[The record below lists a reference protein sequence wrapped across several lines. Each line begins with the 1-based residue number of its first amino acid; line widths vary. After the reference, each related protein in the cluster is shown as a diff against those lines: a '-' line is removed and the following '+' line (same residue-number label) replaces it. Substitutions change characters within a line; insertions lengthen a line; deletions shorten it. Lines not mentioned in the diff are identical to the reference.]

1 MLNIAALRQQQ
12 IPLAAE
18 PRSPVPFHILM
29 KPIGPA
35 CNLAC
40 RYCYYP
46 QDETPVNKMDDARL
60 EQFIRRYIAAQPAGA
75 REINFV
81 WQGGE
86 PLLAGLSFYK
96 KALALQARYA
106 PDGVT
111 ISNSLQT
118 NGTLIND
125 PWCRLFREHGFI
137 IGLSLEGNEALQ
149 DYHRPDKR
157 GRSTWSA
164 ALRGIDLL
172 HQHQVDFNLLVVV
185 HNEMAAHAA
194 AIYDRLVSLGAR
206 YLQFQPLMSEGAA
219 LREGYQLSADNWG
232 RFMVGIW
239 RQWRK
244 RCDRGRVF
252 VINIEQAWAQ
262 YFTHTSGSCVHSAR
276 CGSNLVMEPDGQ
288 LYACDHLIN
297 AEHRLGRL
305 DEQTLA
311 AAVDAS
317 VQLPFG
323 QQKSLRREC
332 QTCSVKM
339 VCQGGCPAHLNAAGN
354 NRLCGGYYRFFS
366 DILAPVRPLFPRPEW
381 PEGLAGRV
389 CWDCAY
395 CVAPYPDDIPL

>member
-46 QDETPVNKMDDARL
+46 QDEKPVNKMDDARL

-125 PWCRLFREHGFI
+125 AWCRLFREHGFI

-276 CGSNLVMEPDGQ
+276 CGSNLVMESDGQ

-339 VCQGGCPAHLNAAGN
+339 VCQGGCPAHLNAEGN

-366 DILAPVRPLFPRPEW
+366 DILAPLRPFSRDLN
-381 PEGLAGRV
+381 GLKAWRAAFVGT
-389 CWDCAY
+389 AHT
-395 CVAPYPDDIPL
+395 A

>member
-125 PWCRLFREHGFI
+125 AWCRLFREHGFI

-276 CGSNLVMEPDGQ
+276 CGSNLVMEPDGE

-366 DILAPVRPLFPRPEW
+366 DILAPVRPFSRDLN
-381 PEGLAGRV
+381 GLKAWRAAFVGT
-389 CWDCAY
+389 AHT
-395 CVAPYPDDIPL
+395 A

>member
-81 WQGGE
+81 WQGRAAAGRPE
-86 PLLAGLSFYK
+86 LLQ

-125 PWCRLFREHGFI
+125 AWCRLFREHGFI

-219 LREGYQLSADNWG
+219 LREGYQLSTDNWG

-276 CGSNLVMEPDGQ
+276 CGSNLVMESDGQ

-366 DILAPVRPLFPRPEW
+366 DILAPLRPFSRDLN
-381 PEGLAGRV
+381 GLKAWRAAFVGT
-389 CWDCAY
+389 AHT
-395 CVAPYPDDIPL
+395 A

>member
-1 MLNIAALRQQQ
+1 MAARNTTPAVRATRRQSRRL
-12 IPLAAE
+12 IHHHAG
-18 PRSPVPFHILM
+18 SV
-29 KPIGPA
+29 
-35 CNLAC
+35 
-40 RYCYYP
+40 
-46 QDETPVNKMDDARL
+46 ARL
-60 EQFIRRYIAAQPAGA
+60 IAPSSAENSQPICPGFSCHSLASCAATAGA

-125 PWCRLFREHGFI
+125 AWCRLFREHGFI

-366 DILAPVRPLFPRPEW
+366 DILAPVRPFSRDLN
-381 PEGLAGRV
+381 GLKAWRAAFVGT
-389 CWDCAY
+389 AHT
-395 CVAPYPDDIPL
+395 A

>member
-1 MLNIAALRQQQ
+1 
-12 IPLAAE
+12 
-18 PRSPVPFHILM
+18 
-29 KPIGPA
+29 
-35 CNLAC
+35 
-40 RYCYYP
+40 
-46 QDETPVNKMDDARL
+46 MDDARL

-125 PWCRLFREHGFI
+125 AWCRLFREHGFI
-137 IGLSLEGNEALQ
+137 IGLGLEGNEALQ

-276 CGSNLVMEPDGQ
+276 CGSNLVMESDGQ

-297 AEHRLGRL
+297 TEHRLGRL

-366 DILAPVRPLFPRPEW
+366 DILAPLRPFSRDLN
-381 PEGLAGRV
+381 GLKAWRAAFVGT
-389 CWDCAY
+389 AHT
-395 CVAPYPDDIPL
+395 A

>member
-81 WQGGE
+81 WQGSE

-125 PWCRLFREHGFI
+125 AWCRLFREHGFI

-262 YFTHTSGSCVHSAR
+262 YFTHTSGSCVHSPR

-323 QQKSLRREC
+323 QQKSRRREC

-366 DILAPVRPLFPRPEW
+366 EILAPVRPFSRDLQ
-381 PEGLAGRV
+381 GLQAWRAAFVG
-389 CWDCAY
+389 A
-395 CVAPYPDDIPL
+395 AHPA

>member
-232 RFMVGIW
+232 RLWSASGDSGGSAAIGGGCSLSISN
-239 RQWRK
+239 R
-244 RCDRGRVF
+244 RGRS
-252 VINIEQAWAQ
+252 ISLIPAAAACTAPAAAQ
-262 YFTHTSGSCVHSAR
+262 P
-276 CGSNLVMEPDGQ
+276 VMEPDGQ

-366 DILAPVRPLFPRPEW
+366 DILAPVRPFSRDLN
-381 PEGLAGRV
+381 GLKAWRAAFVGT
-389 CWDCAY
+389 AHT
-395 CVAPYPDDIPL
+395 A

>member
-125 PWCRLFREHGFI
+125 AWCRLFREHGFI

-262 YFTHTSGSCVHSAR
+262 YFTHTSGSCVHSPR
-276 CGSNLVMEPDGQ
+276 RGSNLVMEPDGQ

-323 QQKSLRREC
+323 QQKSRRREC

-366 DILAPVRPLFPRPEW
+366 EILAPVRPFSRDLQ
-381 PEGLAGRV
+381 GLQAWRAAFVG
-389 CWDCAY
+389 A
-395 CVAPYPDDIPL
+395 AHPA

>member
-60 EQFIRRYIAAQPAGA
+60 EQ

-96 KALALQARYA
+96 KALALQERYA

-125 PWCRLFREHGFI
+125 AWCQLFREHGFI

-366 DILAPVRPLFPRPEW
+366 DILAPVRPFSRDLN
-381 PEGLAGRV
+381 GLKAWRAAFVGT
-389 CWDCAY
+389 AHT
-395 CVAPYPDDIPL
+395 A

>member
-75 REINFV
+75 RKSTLSGRGRAAAGRPE
-81 WQGGE
+81 
-86 PLLAGLSFYK
+86 LLQ

-125 PWCRLFREHGFI
+125 AWCRLFREHGFI

-366 DILAPVRPLFPRPEW
+366 DILAPVRPFSRDLN
-381 PEGLAGRV
+381 GLKAWRAAFVGT
-389 CWDCAY
+389 AHT
-395 CVAPYPDDIPL
+395 A

>member
-125 PWCRLFREHGFI
+125 AWCRLFREHGFI

-262 YFTHTSGSCVHSAR
+262 YFTHTSGSCVHSPR
-276 CGSNLVMEPDGQ
+276 CGSNLVMEPDGR

-297 AEHRLGRL
+297 DRHHLGQL
-305 DEQTLA
+305 DDRPLA

-366 DILAPVRPLFPRPEW
+366 DILAPVRPFSRDLN
-381 PEGLAGRV
+381 GLKAWRAAFVGT
-389 CWDCAY
+389 AHT
-395 CVAPYPDDIPL
+395 A

>member
-1 MLNIAALRQQQ
+1 
-12 IPLAAE
+12 
-18 PRSPVPFHILM
+18 
-29 KPIGPA
+29 
-35 CNLAC
+35 
-40 RYCYYP
+40 
-46 QDETPVNKMDDARL
+46 
-60 EQFIRRYIAAQPAGA
+60 
-75 REINFV
+75 
-81 WQGGE
+81 
-86 PLLAGLSFYK
+86 
-96 KALALQARYA
+96 
-106 PDGVT
+106 
-111 ISNSLQT
+111 
-118 NGTLIND
+118 
-125 PWCRLFREHGFI
+125 
-137 IGLSLEGNEALQ
+137 
-149 DYHRPDKR
+149 
-157 GRSTWSA
+157 
-164 ALRGIDLL
+164 
-172 HQHQVDFNLLVVV
+172 
-185 HNEMAAHAA
+185 
-194 AIYDRLVSLGAR
+194 
-206 YLQFQPLMSEGAA
+206 MSEGAA

-262 YFTHTSGSCVHSAR
+262 YFTHTSGSCVHSPR

-366 DILAPVRPLFPRPEW
+366 DILAPVRPFSRDLN
-381 PEGLAGRV
+381 GLKAWRAAFVGT
-389 CWDCAY
+389 AHT
-395 CVAPYPDDIPL
+395 A

>member
-29 KPIGPA
+29 KRIGPA

-125 PWCRLFREHGFI
+125 AWCRLFREHGFI

-262 YFTHTSGSCVHSAR
+262 YFTHTSGS
-276 CGSNLVMEPDGQ
+276 NLVMEPDGQ

-366 DILAPVRPLFPRPEW
+366 DILAPLRPFSRDLN
-381 PEGLAGRV
+381 GLKAWRAAFVGT
-389 CWDCAY
+389 AHT
-395 CVAPYPDDIPL
+395 A

>member
-1 MLNIAALRQQQ
+1 M
-12 IPLAAE
+12 
-18 PRSPVPFHILM
+18 
-29 KPIGPA
+29 
-35 CNLAC
+35 
-40 RYCYYP
+40 
-46 QDETPVNKMDDARL
+46 
-60 EQFIRRYIAAQPAGA
+60 
-75 REINFV
+75 
-81 WQGGE
+81 
-86 PLLAGLSFYK
+86 
-96 KALALQARYA
+96 
-106 PDGVT
+106 
-111 ISNSLQT
+111 
-118 NGTLIND
+118 
-125 PWCRLFREHGFI
+125 
-137 IGLSLEGNEALQ
+137 
-149 DYHRPDKR
+149 
-157 GRSTWSA
+157 
-164 ALRGIDLL
+164 
-172 HQHQVDFNLLVVV
+172 VV

-244 RCDRGRVF
+244 RCDRGGCSLS
-252 VINIEQAWAQ
+252 I
-262 YFTHTSGSCVHSAR
+262 
-276 CGSNLVMEPDGQ
+276 SNRRGRSISLIPAAAACTAPAAAATPVMEPDGQ

-332 QTCSVKM
+332 QTCSVKWSAE
-339 VCQGGCPAHLNAAGN
+339 GGCPAHLNAAGN

-366 DILAPVRPLFPRPEW
+366 DILAPVRPFSRDLN
-381 PEGLAGRV
+381 GLKASAGRV

-395 CVAPYPDDIPL
+395 CVAPYPDDIPPLNRRVSREQKKPWPRRSA

>member
-46 QDETPVNKMDDARL
+46 QDETSVNKMDDARL

-125 PWCRLFREHGFI
+125 AWCRLFREHGFI

-276 CGSNLVMEPDGQ
+276 CGSNLVME
-288 LYACDHLIN
+288 L
-297 AEHRLGRL
+297 
-305 DEQTLA
+305 
-311 AAVDAS
+311 
-317 VQLPFG
+317 
-323 QQKSLRREC
+323 
-332 QTCSVKM
+332 
-339 VCQGGCPAHLNAAGN
+339 
-354 NRLCGGYYRFFS
+354 
-366 DILAPVRPLFPRPEW
+366 
-381 PEGLAGRV
+381 
-389 CWDCAY
+389 
-395 CVAPYPDDIPL
+395 

>member
-125 PWCRLFREHGFI
+125 AWCRLFREHGFI
-137 IGLSLEGNEALQ
+137 IGLGLEGNEALQ

-239 RQWRK
+239 RQWQK
-244 RCDRGRVF
+244 RCDKGRVF

-276 CGSNLVMEPDGQ
+276 CGSNLVMESDGQ

-297 AEHRLGRL
+297 TEHRLGRL

-332 QTCSVKM
+332 QTCSV
-339 VCQGGCPAHLNAAGN
+339 CQGGCPAHLNAAGN

-366 DILAPVRPLFPRPEW
+366 DILAPLRPFSRDLN
-381 PEGLAGRV
+381 GLKAWRAAFVGT
-389 CWDCAY
+389 AHT
-395 CVAPYPDDIPL
+395 A

>member
-1 MLNIAALRQQQ
+1 M
-12 IPLAAE
+12 
-18 PRSPVPFHILM
+18 
-29 KPIGPA
+29 
-35 CNLAC
+35 
-40 RYCYYP
+40 
-46 QDETPVNKMDDARL
+46 
-60 EQFIRRYIAAQPAGA
+60 
-75 REINFV
+75 
-81 WQGGE
+81 
-86 PLLAGLSFYK
+86 
-96 KALALQARYA
+96 
-106 PDGVT
+106 T

-262 YFTHTSGSCVHSAR
+262 HFTHTSGSCVHSAR

-339 VCQGGCPAHLNAAGN
+339 VCRAAA
-354 NRLCGGYYRFFS
+354 RRIS
-366 DILAPVRPLFPRPEW
+366 TPQATT
-381 PEGLAGRV
+381 AS
-389 CWDCAY
+389 A
-395 CVAPYPDDIPL
+395 AATTAS

>member
-1 MLNIAALRQQQ
+1 
-12 IPLAAE
+12 
-18 PRSPVPFHILM
+18 M

-46 QDETPVNKMDDARL
+46 QDETPVNKLDEARL
-60 EQFIRRYIAAQPAGA
+60 EQFIRRYIAAQPVGA

-118 NGTLIND
+118 NGTRIND
-125 PWCRLFREHGFI
+125 AWCRLFREHRFI
-137 IGLSLEGNEALQ
+137 IGLSLEGSEALQ
-149 DYHRPDKR
+149 DQHRPDKR
-157 GRSTWSA
+157 GRASWPA
-164 ALRGIDLL
+164 ALRGIGFL

-239 RQWRK
+239 RQWQK
-244 RCDRGRVF
+244 RCDKGRVF

-276 CGSNLVMEPDGQ
+276 CGSNLVMEPDGE

-332 QTCSVKM
+332 QTCAVKM

-366 DILAPVRPLFPRPEW
+366 EILAPVRPFSRDLQ
-381 PEGLAGRV
+381 GLQAWRAAFVG
-389 CWDCAY
+389 A
-395 CVAPYPDDIPL
+395 AHPA

>member
-125 PWCRLFREHGFI
+125 AWCRLFREHGFI

-262 YFTHTSGSCVHSAR
+262 YFTHTSGS
-276 CGSNLVMEPDGQ
+276 NLVMEPDGQ

-366 DILAPVRPLFPRPEW
+366 DILAPVRPFSRDLN
-381 PEGLAGRV
+381 GLKAWRAAFVGT
-389 CWDCAY
+389 AHT
-395 CVAPYPDDIPL
+395 A

>member
-125 PWCRLFREHGFI
+125 AWCRLFREHGFI

-305 DEQTLA
+305 LAEADLSSA

-366 DILAPVRPLFPRPEW
+366 DILAPVRPFSRDLN
-381 PEGLAGRV
+381 GLKAWRAAFVGT
-389 CWDCAY
+389 AHT
-395 CVAPYPDDIPL
+395 A

>member
-12 IPLAAE
+12 IPLAVE
-18 PRSPVPFHILM
+18 PRSSLPFHILM

-46 QDETPVNKMDDARL
+46 QDETPVRKMDEARL
-60 EQFIRRYIAAQPAGA
+60 EQFIRRYIAAQPASA

-96 KALALQARYA
+96 KALALQQRYA

-125 PWCRLFREHGFI
+125 AWCRLFREHGFI
-137 IGLSLEGNEALQ
+137 IGVSLEGSEALQ
-149 DYHRPDKR
+149 NHHRPDKR
-157 GRSTWSA
+157 GQASWPA
-164 ALRGIDLL
+164 ALRGIALL
-172 HQHQVDFNLLVVV
+172 HQHQVEFNLLVVV

-194 AIYDRLVSLGAR
+194 AIYDRVVTLGAR

-219 LREGYQLSADNWG
+219 LREGYQLSAENWG

-239 RQWRK
+239 RQWQK
-244 RCDRGRVF
+244 RCDMGRVF

-276 CGSNLVMEPDGQ
+276 CGSNLVMESDGQ

-366 DILAPVRPLFPRPEW
+366 EILAPVRPFSRDLN
-381 PEGLAGRV
+381 GLKAWRAAFVG
-389 CWDCAY
+389 A
-395 CVAPYPDDIPL
+395 AHPA

>member
-1 MLNIAALRQQQ
+1 
-12 IPLAAE
+12 
-18 PRSPVPFHILM
+18 
-29 KPIGPA
+29 
-35 CNLAC
+35 
-40 RYCYYP
+40 
-46 QDETPVNKMDDARL
+46 MDDARL
-60 EQFIRRYIAAQPAGA
+60 EQFIRRYIAAQPVGA

-86 PLLAGLSFYK
+86 PLLVSLSFYK

-125 PWCRLFREHGFI
+125 AWCRLFREHGFI

-157 GRSTWSA
+157 GYSRPGRQRCA
-164 ALRGIDLL
+164 ALTCSISIKWTLICWWWCITRWRPTRRR
-172 HQHQVDFNLLVVV
+172 FMT
-185 HNEMAAHAA
+185 E
-194 AIYDRLVSLGAR
+194 LVSLGAR

-262 YFTHTSGSCVHSAR
+262 YFTHTSGSCVHSPR

-366 DILAPVRPLFPRPEW
+366 DILAPVRPFSRDLN
-381 PEGLAGRV
+381 GLKAWRAAFVGT
-389 CWDCAY
+389 AHT
-395 CVAPYPDDIPL
+395 A

>member
-125 PWCRLFREHGFI
+125 AWCRLFPR
-137 IGLSLEGNEALQ
+137 
-149 DYHRPDKR
+149 
-157 GRSTWSA
+157 TWLYYRVEPRRQRSA
-164 ALRGIDLL
+164 AGLP
-172 HQHQVDFNLLVVV
+172 
-185 HNEMAAHAA
+185 
-194 AIYDRLVSLGAR
+194 S
-206 YLQFQPLMSEGAA
+206 
-219 LREGYQLSADNWG
+219 
-232 RFMVGIW
+232 
-239 RQWRK
+239 
-244 RCDRGRVF
+244 
-252 VINIEQAWAQ
+252 
-262 YFTHTSGSCVHSAR
+262 SG
-276 CGSNLVMEPDGQ
+276 
-288 LYACDHLIN
+288 
-297 AEHRLGRL
+297 
-305 DEQTLA
+305 
-311 AAVDAS
+311 
-317 VQLPFG
+317 
-323 QQKSLRREC
+323 
-332 QTCSVKM
+332 
-339 VCQGGCPAHLNAAGN
+339 
-354 NRLCGGYYRFFS
+354 
-366 DILAPVRPLFPRPEW
+366 
-381 PEGLAGRV
+381 
-389 CWDCAY
+389 
-395 CVAPYPDDIPL
+395 

>member
-1 MLNIAALRQQQ
+1 M
-12 IPLAAE
+12 
-18 PRSPVPFHILM
+18 
-29 KPIGPA
+29 
-35 CNLAC
+35 
-40 RYCYYP
+40 
-46 QDETPVNKMDDARL
+46 
-60 EQFIRRYIAAQPAGA
+60 
-75 REINFV
+75 
-81 WQGGE
+81 
-86 PLLAGLSFYK
+86 
-96 KALALQARYA
+96 
-106 PDGVT
+106 T

-244 RCDRGRVF
+244 RCDGGGCSLSISNRRGRS
-252 VINIEQAWAQ
+252 I
-262 YFTHTSGSCVHSAR
+262 S
-276 CGSNLVMEPDGQ
+276 
-288 LYACDHLIN
+288 LIP
-297 AEHRLGRL
+297 
-305 DEQTLA
+305 A
-311 AAVDAS
+311 AAA
-317 VQLPFG
+317 
-323 QQKSLRREC
+323 C
-332 QTCSVKM
+332 TA
-339 VCQGGCPAHLNAAGN
+339 PAAA
-354 NRLCGGYYRFFS
+354 
-366 DILAPVRPLFPRPEW
+366 ATW
-381 PEGLAGRV
+381 
-389 CWDCAY
+389 
-395 CVAPYPDDIPL
+395 